1 MLELAPPPS
10 SATRRNHP
18 SEVTHYILHFSVSF
32 QSPLGRR
39 LWYNVDKAM
48 DQTLQILIQNGYL
61 DEAGAS
67 DLADLAKT
75 ESKSVRRLVID
86 QGILDEDSLLS
97 VMAAYQDTEAID
109 LASMT
114 IDTDVT
120 EAIPASTA
128 RMYNVFPV
136 AVDDTSVTLAT
147 FDIVDPRISDEIL
160 FTLSKEVRF
169 VFAREKDVLDRIAQ
183 YYGDANESVAD
194 MIKSLGEGMTD
205 DETLAA
211 AGNANDIASVE
222 SMANS
227 NAIIKFV
234 NLILYQG
241 VVDHAADIH
250 IEPFEDDFKIRYRV
264 DGALYAMK
272 APDVKMA
279 PAIIS
284 RVKILAGLNIAERRV
299 PQDGRIALTVA
310 GRPVDLRVSCL
321 PTAHGESVVMRIL
334 DQTTTSLDLENV
346 GLPEDVYEQIT
357 MDIEKPNGIFIV
369 TGPTGSGKTTTLYSI
384 LRRINQIDTKL
395 LTAEEPVEYNVD
407 GIIQVPIDARAGNT
421 FARVLRAFLRQDP
434 DVMMIGEI
442 RDLETAEIAVQAALT
457 GHFVFSTLHTNDA
470 AGAVMRLVDMNV
482 APYLLASTLEGVLGQ
497 RLVRTCCKDC
507 KKSYEPDDDT
517 LSRIEMTREQ
527 IGDRPFYYGTG
538 CKTCNGT
545 GYKGRKGVFEYLR
558 MSNPVRELVN
568 DRAPTLIIR
577 EKARELGMRTM
588 REDGIRSIL
597 DGYTTVDEVLRYT

>member
-1 MLELAPPPS
+1 
-10 SATRRNHP
+10 
-18 SEVTHYILHFSVSF
+18 
-32 QSPLGRR
+32 
-39 LWYNVDKAM
+39 M
-48 DQTLQILIQNGYL
+48 DQILTILIQNGYI
-61 DEAGAS
+61 DDQQAN
-67 DLADLAKT
+67 DLLDLAKS
-75 ESKSVRRLVID
+75 ESKSIRQLVID
-86 QGILDEDSLLS
+86 QGILTEDDLLAA
-97 VMAAYQDTEAID
+97 MAAYQDTEMID
-109 LASMT
+109 LGSMT
-114 IDTDVT
+114 IETEIT

-128 RMYNVFPV
+128 RMYNVFPI
-136 AVDDTSVTLAT
+136 ATDEFSITLAT
-147 FDIVDPRISDEIL
+147 FDLVDPRINDEML
-160 FTLSKEVRF
+160 FTLSKEVKF
-169 VFAREKDVLDRIAQ
+169 VFAREKDVMDRISQ
-183 YYGDANESVAD
+183 YYGDANASVAD

-205 DETLAA
+205 DEALAS
-211 AGNANDIASVE
+211 GSNANDIASME
-222 SMANS
+222 SAANS
-227 NAIIKFV
+227 SAIIRFV
-234 NLILYQG
+234 NLVLYQG

-250 IEPFEDDFKIRYRV
+250 VEPFENDFKIRYRV
-264 DGALYAMK
+264 DGALYEMK

-284 RVKILAGLNIAERRV
+284 RIKILANLNIAERRV

-310 GRPVDLRVSCL
+310 GKPVDLRVSCL

-357 MDIEKPNGIFIV
+357 MDVEKPNGIFIV

-384 LRRINQIDTKL
+384 LRRINTIDTKL

-407 GIIQVPIDARAGNT
+407 GIVQVPIDAKAGNT
-421 FARVLRAFLRQDP
+421 FAAVLRAFLRQDP

-482 APYLLASTLEGVLGQ
+482 APYLLSSTLEGVLGQ
-497 RLVRTCCKDC
+497 RLVRTCCKEC
-507 KKSYEPDDDT
+507 KQGYDPDDET
-517 LSRIEMTREQ
+517 LERIEMTRDQ
-527 IGDRPFYYGTG
+527 IGGRQFFFGKG

-545 GYKGRKGVFEYLR
+545 GYKGRRGVFEYLR
-558 MSNPVRELVN
+558 MSPPLRELVN
-568 DRAPTLIIR
+568 ERAPTLIIR

>member
-1 MLELAPPPS
+1 MIDP
-10 SATRRNHP
+10 
-18 SEVTHYILHFSVSF
+18 I
-32 QSPLGRR
+32 
-39 LWYNVDKAM
+39 
-48 DQTLQILIQNGYL
+48 LQILVQNGYI
-61 DEAGAS
+61 DEEQAKYLQ
-67 DLADLAKT
+67 DLSKT
-75 ESKSVRRLVID
+75 EAKPVRRLVID
-86 QGILDEDSLLS
+86 QEVLSEDDLLS
-97 VMAAYQDTEAID
+97 AMAAYQDTEAID
-109 LASMT
+109 LGAMT
-114 IDTDVT
+114 LETEIT

-147 FDIVDPRISDEIL
+147 FDLVDPRISDEML

-169 VFAREKDVLDRIAQ
+169 VFAREKDVMDRISQ
-183 YYGDANESVAD
+183 YYGDASDSVAD
-194 MIKSLGEGMTD
+194 MIKSLGEGMD
-205 DETLAA
+205 DDASLAA
-211 AGNANDIASVE
+211 NSNDIASME
-222 SMANS
+222 NAANS
-227 NAIIKFV
+227 SAIIRFV
-234 NLILYQG
+234 NLVLYQG
-241 VVDHAADIH
+241 VVDRAADIH
-250 IEPFEDDFKIRYRV
+250 IEPFEHDFKIRYRV
-264 DGALYAMK
+264 DGALYEMK

-284 RVKILAGLNIAERRV
+284 RIKILANLNIAERRI

-310 GRPVDLRVSCL
+310 GKPVDLRVSCL

-334 DQTTTSLDLENV
+334 DQSATSLDLENV

-407 GIIQVPIDARAGNT
+407 GIVQVPIDAQVGNT
-421 FARVLRAFLRQDP
+421 FAKVLRAFLRQDP

-482 APYLLASTLEGVLGQ
+482 APYLLSSTLEGVLGQ
-497 RLVRTCCKDC
+497 RLVRTCCKEC
-507 KKSYEPDDDT
+507 KQPYEPDDET
-517 LSRIEMTREQ
+517 MERIEMTRDQ
-527 IGDRPFYYGTG
+527 IGGRPFYFGKG

-558 MSNPVRELVN
+558 MSGPLRALVN
-568 DRAPTLIIR
+568 NKAPTLIIR